1 MWTYVGKVMSLLFNV
16 LSRWVVE
23 LVVKNR
29 LPVLETQAAGVWY
42 LDQEDLLEKGMVTHF
57 SILPG
62 ESHG

>member
-16 LSRWVVE
+16 LSRWVVA

-29 LPVLETQAAGVWY
+29 LPVLETQEAGVWS
-42 LDQEDLLEKGMVTHF
+42 LGEEDLLEKGMVTHF